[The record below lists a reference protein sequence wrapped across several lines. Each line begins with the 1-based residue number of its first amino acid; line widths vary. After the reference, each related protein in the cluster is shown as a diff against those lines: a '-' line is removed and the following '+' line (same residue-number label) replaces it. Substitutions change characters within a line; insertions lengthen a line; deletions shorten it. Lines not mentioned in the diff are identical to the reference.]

1 MSEHN
6 SDQDRASKPLSVH
19 RMAEPRRGPPPA
31 GSGGANAHAPR
42 AAPTPPPS
50 PIAPPVTPRA
60 AAPEPTPKDPVLVV
74 RRDGE
79 ILFANRPLG
88 DKAVESIVGS
98 SLVDWIPLQQQSLI
112 EQCLEQVFVDGT
124 PQRCELAGLRNHA
137 PDAWYD
143 CRLSPNVRE
152 GAVVSATLVAHDIT
166 EYKATTFQLESTC
179 RDLQR
184 ILDERTA
191 DLERTSRAIASE
203 ALSQTE
209 EARRNALF
217 REMLDFGGE
226 AIFVIDGRTERVI
239 DVNATAAQWLGRA
252 VGEAVGMSVRDLG
265 LAFPVTPPPETS
277 LEFTETRDTRRPTL
291 LSGVH
296 RRRDGSTFPVE
307 VAVATHV
314 RGKDHLILA
323 VARDV
328 KDRLH
333 AEDRIRESEERYD
346 TLFAQCWD
354 AIYLTD
360 RGGRIERVNS
370 AAAELFGYAADEF
383 VGLDGRELFGDPKD
397 IQRFQVQMST
407 LGAVSDLE
415 VDLVTC
421 RGDRFTAILSA
432 TKQRTADGA
441 VAGYQCIVRPLDPR
455 TSALPSP
462 VTERCV
468 IVVGS
473 GNLLAGASAALATAG
488 LKVVH
493 TDSWASAA
501 ETARRRGDAV
511 VGTVAGADTPGLRLQ
526 VESMRRAAPSTPVI
540 LVTQADPVAIAE
552 HVADLGV
559 RAILPDPVHPLTLL
573 QRLRER

>member
-1 MSEHN
+1 
-6 SDQDRASKPLSVH
+6 
-19 RMAEPRRGPPPA
+19 
-31 GSGGANAHAPR
+31 
-42 AAPTPPPS
+42 
-50 PIAPPVTPRA
+50 
-60 AAPEPTPKDPVLVV
+60 VLVV

-88 DKAVESIVGS
+88 DTPAESIVGS
-98 SLVDWIPLQQQSLI
+98 SLLDWIPLQQQSLI

-143 CRLSPNVRE
+143 CRLNPNVRE

-179 RDLQR
+179 RDLKR

-203 ALSQTE
+203 AQSQAE
-209 EARRNALF
+209 EAQRNALF
-217 REMLDFGGE
+217 REMLDFSGE
-226 AIFVIDGRTERVI
+226 AIFVIDGRTARVV
-239 DVNATAAQWLGRA
+239 DLNATAAHWLGRPVGDA
-252 VGEAVGMSVRDLG
+252 VGTPIRDLG
-265 LAFPVTPPPETS
+265 LAFPVTPLPDPS

-296 RRRDGSTFPVE
+296 RRQDGTTFPVE

-346 TLFAQCWD
+346 TLFDQCWD
-354 AIYLTD
+354 AIYLTS
-360 RGGRIERVNS
+360 RGGRVERINS
-370 AAAELFGYAADEF
+370 AAAELFGYAANEF

-407 LGAVSDLE
+407 VGAVSDLE
-415 VDLVTC
+415 VELVTR
-421 RGDRFTAILSA
+421 RGDRFTAMLSA
-432 TKQRTADGA
+432 TRQRTADGT
-441 VAGYQCIVRPLDPR
+441 VTGYQCIVRPLDPQ
-455 TSALPSP
+455 TSVLPSS

-468 IVVGS
+468 IVVGR
-473 GNLLAGASAALATAG
+473 GDLLTGASAALATAG

-493 TDSWASAA
+493 TDAWASAA

-511 VGTVAGADTPGLRLQ
+511 VGIVGSADAPGLRPQ
-526 VESMRRAAPSTPVI
+526 VESMRRAAPSASLI
-540 LVTQADPVAIAE
+540 LVTQTDPVAVAE

-559 RAILPDPVHPLTLL
+559 HAILPDPVHPLTLL